1 MFYLQKNDI
10 RLLPANS
17 HQSNIYEY
25 QEIKY
30 LGEARLMENFEGNT
44 LRFIIERKGENVG
57 EILLHSIKWLNRK
70 AMLTVFVWPP
80 YQGQG
85 IGSTASEIILDF
97 SFRVLNLMRIEAEVV
112 QSNEASL
119 HLVRKLGFVEEGRL
133 RKAKYIDGQYFDIN
147 VFGLLKEEWG
157 KKFNIF

>member
-10 RLLPANS
+10 RLLPANP

-25 QEIKY
+25 REIKY

-44 LRFIIERKGENVG
+44 LRFLVEKKGEGVG

-70 AMLTVFVWPP
+70 AMLTVFVWPQ

-85 IGSTASEIILDF
+85 IGRTASEIILDF
-97 SFRVLNLMRIEAEVV
+97 SFRVLNLVRIEAEVV
-112 QSNEASL
+112 QGNEASL
-119 HLVRKLGFVEEGRL
+119 RLIRNLGFVEEGRL
-133 RKAKYIDGQYFDIN
+133 RKAKYIGGQYFDIY
-147 VFGLLKEEWG
+147 VFGLLKEEWD
-157 KKFNIF
+157 KKINIF